1 MQQHCPQAQNRTKTQ
16 TPAYAHVFFFT
27 FAVGNL
33 FEALHVRQ
41 YVVRQGTPAR
51 AVVFEVAPST
61 PLIVSECVV
70 YVRDYEH
77 MH

>member
-1 MQQHCPQAQNRTKTQ
+1 MRRLKLSAKTQ

-41 YVVRQGTPAR
+41 YVVRLGTPAR
-51 AVVFEVAPST
+51 AVILDVAPST
-61 PLIVSECVV
+61 PLIVVSECVV
-70 YVRDYEH
+70 YVRDCVH